1 MSEDRKARTIIM
13 SAEAWEKLK
22 QMADADRRKLNAQME
37 HLIMTASEART
48 LADA

>member
-22 QMADADRRKLNAQME
+22 QMADADRRKLNAQIE
-37 HLIMTASEART
+37 HLIMVAAEARVSV
-48 LADA
+48 DA